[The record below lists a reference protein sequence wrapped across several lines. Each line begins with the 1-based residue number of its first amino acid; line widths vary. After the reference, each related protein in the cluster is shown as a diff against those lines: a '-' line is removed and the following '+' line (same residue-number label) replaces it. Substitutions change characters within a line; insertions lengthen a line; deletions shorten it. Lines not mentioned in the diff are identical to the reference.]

1 MAILGIDE
9 VGRGPWAG
17 PLVVGA
23 CLLPEPIEGLNDS
36 KKLTA
41 KKREELA
48 EIIREKA
55 IFGLGWIPAEE
66 LDQLGLT
73 ESLCK
78 AAREAVSK
86 ITGDFDE
93 VIIDGTMNFLR
104 GTEYEN
110 ITQFL
115 PKADQLVP
123 EVSAASII
131 AKVSRD
137 HYMYEL
143 ADKYPGYGFEK
154 HVGYGTAAHKA
165 AIEEL
170 GLCPEHRR
178 SFRPIAQFAA
188 KETAKP
194 KKAHKAKAKQ
204 TVDAGAHAEA
214 IVAKA
219 LGLKNHTIIA
229 RNWKTKFCEID
240 IVSSFEG
247 VVYFT
252 EVKYSR
258 NTANSRGLDRID
270 NKKLEQMR
278 FAAEAYTASSSIKC
292 DVRLAVA
299 EVSGDNFRITAFQ
312 VLS

>member
-1 MAILGIDE
+1 LAILGIDE

-23 CLLPEPIEGLNDS
+23 CLLPESIEGLNDS
-36 KKLTA
+36 KKLSV

-48 EIIREKA
+48 EVIREKA
-55 IFGLGWIPAEE
+55 IFGLGWVSAAE
-66 LDQLGLT
+66 LDELGLT
-73 ESLCK
+73 EALCK
-78 AAREAVSK
+78 AARDAVSQIK
-86 ITGDFDE
+86 GSFDE

-104 GTEYEN
+104 GTEHEN

-137 HYMYEL
+137 HYMYEI

-154 HVGYGTAAHKA
+154 HVGYGTTVHKA
-165 AIEEL
+165 AIEKL

-178 SFRPIAQFAA
+178 SFRPIAEFAK
-188 KETAKP
+188 KEATKP
-194 KKAHKAKAKQ
+194 KKRKAKAQQ
-204 TVDAGAHAEA
+204 TVEPGARAEA
-214 IVAKA
+214 IVTEA
-219 LGLKNHTIIA
+219 LRRKNHTIIA
-229 RNWKTKFCEID
+229 RNWKTKYCEID
-240 IVSSFEG
+240 IVSSFKG

-258 NTANSRGLDRID
+258 NTANSRGLDRV
-270 NKKLEQMR
+270 NSKKLEQMR
-278 FAAEAYTASSSIKC
+278 FAAESYIASSSVKC

-312 VLS
+312 VLQ